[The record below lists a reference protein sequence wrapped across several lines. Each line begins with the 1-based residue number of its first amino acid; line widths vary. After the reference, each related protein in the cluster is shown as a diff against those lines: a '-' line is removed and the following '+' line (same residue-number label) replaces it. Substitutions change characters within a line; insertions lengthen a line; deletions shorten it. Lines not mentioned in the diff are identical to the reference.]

1 MVEWLLDTN
10 KAIGCSPNPRIT
22 CNFGGK
28 TDPDCGGTR
37 DPDMN
42 LGSSLVWMSALPQ
55 AAVQATQIS
64 MAPGHVSPLDTNLA
78 VDLGHPCGLRW

>member
-10 KAIGCSPNPRIT
+10 KAIGFSPNPTFT

-28 TDPDCGGTR
+28 TDPNCGGTM
-37 DPDMN
+37 DPVMN
-42 LGSSLVWMSALPQ
+42 LGSSLVLMSALPQ
-55 AAVQATQIS
+55 VAVQATQIS

-78 VDLGHPCGLRW
+78 LDIRHPCGL